1 MERLSSRERDK
12 IFIAKPERKPIASDI
27 EAKPTRSRGGR
38 EEMRESHTGLG
49 RTSALSQPQAKEDTA
64 SNREKRRSG
73 LRNQPT
79 FFIALKERQKPTLLM

>member
-1 MERLSSRERDK
+1 M
-12 IFIAKPERKPIASDI
+12 
-27 EAKPTRSRGGR
+27 G
-38 EEMRESHTGLG
+38 ESHTGLG

-79 FFIALKERQKPTLLM
+79 FFIALKERQKLTLLM